1 MTSKAE
7 EVTKESIDTLRAWSV
22 QAAMPEDLKRSF
34 DAVLGLSARLLE
46 ILATNAALRKALG
59 NAFSSKGKSES
70 MRGSRAKAT
79 SSQSSDSPKP
89 ASGENQNKASSHT
102 PREEEKPFKGK
113 EKAPRNPEAIFASEL
128 AGGEDSTQE
137 EAKADGLRIA
147 REDEVGSLRSEW
159 NEKEVIDIK
168 VVVTRRKVRVETLT
182 NTRTG
187 QQVSG
192 EIKDAPKG
200 SKYSFG
206 TYLLVALMHVQMC
219 MPYTRIA
226 IGLGIP
232 KVACYDMVRYLAA
245 ACLPIY
251 LHLWRELAKRSY
263 LMVDDTTTK
272 ILEKTPTDRRSDE
285 GEEEEGGSSENLTP
299 LAPSAS
305 LMAAISKGL
314 GLPSLGTTAEGKKAA
329 VTVIHGFDA
338 QNDHGSRITFFLSHR
353 GQAGDLLE
361 ILLAKRRK
369 GDPPVALVSDML
381 AANFPSGGT
390 RERTRLLS
398 AACAAHA
405 RRRFFAARDLDDEMW
420 FFLRGFMIL
429 ADIETYAKENE
440 RRPKEVLRIR
450 RIHAGRVWRLLRSHA
465 ERFQAQSG
473 WEPSSAPYKACSYLL
488 KHYEAL
494 TRYLDDPNLPW
505 TNNLCERALRRE
517 KIMLGASHFRETFE
531 GHAALD
537 VITSLL
543 ATCTRVGGVD
553 FKTRDYLIDVMKH
566 REAVALN
573 PEAWTPAAW
582 LRRNPAPTA

>member
-1 MTSKAE
+1 MKKSE
-7 EVTKESIDTLRAWSV
+7 EVTKENIDALRAWSEQV
-22 QAAMPEDLKRSF
+22 AIPEDLKRSF

-46 ILATNAALRKALG
+46 ILAANASLRKALG
-59 NAFSSKGKSES
+59 DAFSGKGKSES
-70 MRGSRAKAT
+70 VRGARAKAST
-79 SSQSSDSPKP
+79 SPNANTPSPSAGNNRSRVTSHKP
-89 ASGENQNKASSHT
+89 RK
-102 PREEEKPFKGK
+102 EEKPVKGK
-113 EKAPRNPEAIFASEL
+113 EKAPRHPEAIFSSEL
-128 AGGEDSTQE
+128 AGEKASAQE
-137 EAKADGLRIA
+137 ESSADGLRIA
-147 REDEVGSLRSEW
+147 KGDEVGSLRSEW

-168 VVVTRRKVRVETLT
+168 VVVTRRKVRVQTLT
-182 NTRTG
+182 NPRTG

-251 LHLWRELAKRSY
+251 LHLWRELAKRRY

-305 LMAAISKGL
+305 LMAAISKSL

-329 VTVIHGFDA
+329 VTVLHGYDG
-338 QNDHGSRITFFLSHR
+338 QNDHASRITFFLSHR

-361 ILLAKRRK
+361 ILLASRSRR
-369 GDPPVALVSDML
+369 DDPVAMVSDML
-381 AANFPSGGT
+381 AANFPSSAT
-390 RERTRLLS
+390 RERTRMVS

-450 RIHAGRVWRLLRSHA
+450 KLHAGRVWRLLKAHA
-465 ERFQAQSG
+465 ETFQAHSG
-473 WEPSSAPYKACSYLL
+473 WEPSSAPYKACTYLL

-553 FKTRDYLIDVMKH
+553 FATRDYLIDVMKH

-573 PEAWTPAAW
+573 PEAWTPATW
-582 LRRNPAPTA
+582 LRRNPAPNA